1 MYHILSEIPI
11 ILRRQ
16 RKKIKTQDHQM
27 FFVVDSFQDTPFY
40 KSFANCLS
48 WTFMPGH
55 MKWRTSTC
63 CPVLLPSCG
72 SCTFYFHPLSV
83 GWLMW
88 LVPAPGPEKK
98 WCLSLNR
105 LRLGSL
111 SLSSLPWSS
120 WETHAERPVLPDG
133 IWTDPDSLTAW
144 TWKGIL
150 WARNKVMYFICY
162 YSLLWANIW
171 LLNTSHFLPWN

>member
-1 MYHILSEIPI
+1 MYHILSENPI

-16 RKKIKTQDHQM
+16 RKKIKTQDHWM
-27 FFVVDSFQDTPFY
+27 FFVVDSFQDTLFY

-48 WTFMPGH
+48 WTFVPGH

-72 SCTFYFHPLSV
+72 SCSFHFHPLAV

-88 LVPAPGPEKK
+88 LVLAPGPEEK

-105 LRLGSL
+105 LRLGSP
-111 SLSSLPWSS
+111 SLFSAMVILGDTCWEASATRWHLNRS
-120 WETHAERPVLPDG
+120 WLTHCLD
-133 IWTDPDSLTAW
+133 L
-144 TWKGIL
+144 KG
-150 WARNKVMYFICY
+150 NFVGKK
-162 YSLLWANIW
+162 
-171 LLNTSHFLPWN
+171 